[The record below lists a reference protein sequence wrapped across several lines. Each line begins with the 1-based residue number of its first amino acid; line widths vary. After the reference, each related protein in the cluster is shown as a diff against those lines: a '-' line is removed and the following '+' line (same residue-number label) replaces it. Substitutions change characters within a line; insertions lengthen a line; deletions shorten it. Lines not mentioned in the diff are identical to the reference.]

1 MRESISSQFGIEGL
15 YLVEEVAHG
24 YPLVPGAS
32 GTALS
37 RVDAVA
43 LVEHSNIPAQI
54 SLSVGKMS
62 QNPNPTSKNVV

>member
-1 MRESISSQFGIEGL
+1 M
-15 YLVEEVAHG
+15 EEVAHG